1 MAQGL
6 DFDRS
11 TQLFARMRRDGLALT
26 LAHAGRHK
34 GVPTA
39 RSRRCS
45 TTRAPSSPTRAPAWR
60 PEYTAQVSP
69 TLAFTGR
76 AHAARYQYVGDYVYD
91 YPPLTINRDV
101 GTGQWW
107 GGECSG

>member
-26 LAHAGRHK
+26 LAHAERHK

-39 RSRRCS
+39 AFSQVFNDPRSQFTDQS
-45 TTRAPSSPTRAPAWR
+45 TRLAA
-60 PEYTAQVSP
+60 EYTAKSRPRWPSP
-69 TLAFTGR
+69 AR

-101 GTGQWW
+101 GTGQVV
-107 GGECSG
+107 GR